1 MGMRTLSKKTGL
13 LFLGQLLVFLLGGF
27 PAQAE
32 TPEEVMVVVL
42 AHPRGDRVSC
52 SFPKVLSSKE
62 VKDYLHRLTQIGGW
76 KAERVAVNTVRLPTG
91 PMTSFEFT
99 SPFVVIPSTGTFDLN
114 PFLQAFK
121 ALKHIGIVYLVPPFF
136 KYKGVR
142 QFEDDHLKL
151 WLESHPGVYQFHITI
166 KDPQFEDF
174 RLPLE
179 STPSSD
185 NSPPPSHSVGGG
197 GLGIFFLFF
206 GLGLILASLTYW
218 LTMRV
223 HRREASETRG

>member
-1 MGMRTLSKKTGL
+1 
-13 LFLGQLLVFLLGGF
+13 
-27 PAQAE
+27 
-32 TPEEVMVVVL
+32 MVVVL
-42 AHPRGDRVSC
+42 AHPGGDRVSC
-52 SFPKVLSSKE
+52 SFPKALSPKE

-76 KAERVAVNTVRLPTG
+76 KAERIVVNTVQLTAG

-114 PFLQAFK
+114 PFIQAFK
-121 ALKHIGIVYLVPPFF
+121 ALRRIGIIYLVSPSF
-136 KYKGVR
+136 KYQGVH

-174 RLPLE
+174 RLPLK

-185 NSPPPSHSVGGG
+185 NSSSSQGPSVGGG
-197 GLGIFFLFF
+197 RGLGMFFLFF
-206 GLGLILASLTYW
+206 GLGLVLASLTYW
-218 LTMRV
+218 LMMRV